1 MATLIAHLVVG
12 ERVSAMMQRLRSSSQ
27 VYGAFLL
34 GCVLVDANSYSGL
47 GRHQTH
53 FTRLSDGE
61 GRSTPRGS
69 CGSFLKQLDS
79 LLLCHW
85 DALSEPE
92 QAFVAGYLCHLAA
105 DEAWLEVSWG
115 LLQELGLRAWE
126 DLPVPAEAMLL
137 TFNELSQDLFADFS
151 VIDSALNSADIPQVF
166 AHVSQR
172 AFRKMWDSA
181 QAYVLDGGSLE
192 SYLALLGSQGKTYE
206 EIQTVR
212 QHGEGY
218 REEAIAL
225 IKAAGGIE
233 RFICAAVERSVQV
246 IPQLWVEGSVGGQ
259 TCRSTGSVSG
269 RLPFE

>member
-1 MATLIAHLVVG
+1 MATLIAHLAVG
-12 ERVSAMMQRLRSSSQ
+12 ERVCATMQYLRSSSQ

-34 GCVLVDANSYSGL
+34 GCVLVDANYYSGL

-53 FTRLSDGE
+53 FTKLSDGE
-61 GRSTPRGS
+61 GGSAPRGS

-79 LLLCHW
+79 VLLHRW

-92 QAFVAGYLCHLAA
+92 QVFVAGYLCHLAA

-126 DLPVPAEAMLL
+126 DLPVPAEVMLL
-137 TFNELSQDLFADFS
+137 AFNELSQDLFEDFS
-151 VIDSALNSADIPQVF
+151 IIASALYSAAIPEVF
-166 AHVSQR
+166 AHVSQES
-172 AFRKMWDSA
+172 FRKMWDTA
-181 QAYVLDGGSLE
+181 RAYVLDGGNLE
-192 SYLALLGSQGKTYE
+192 SYLALLESRGKTYG

-225 IKAAGGIE
+225 IKTAGGIE
-233 RFICAAVERSVQV
+233 RFIRAAVERSVKV
-246 IPQLWVEGSVGGQ
+246 IPQLWVEGSSGG
-259 TCRSTGSVSG
+259 
-269 RLPFE
+269 

>member
-12 ERVSAMMQRLRSSSQ
+12 ERVSATMQHLRSGSQ

-34 GCVLVDANSYSGL
+34 GCVLVDANNYSGL

-53 FTRLSDGE
+53 FTKLSDGE
-61 GRSTPRGS
+61 GGSAPRGS

-79 LLLCHW
+79 LLLRRW

-126 DLPVPAEAMLL
+126 DLPVPAEVMLL
-137 TFNELSQDLFADFS
+137 AFNELSQDLFEDSSIIA
-151 VIDSALNSADIPQVF
+151 SALNSAAIPKVF
-166 AHVSQR
+166 AHVSQQ
-172 AFRKMWDSA
+172 AFRKMWEDA

-192 SYLALLGSQGKTYE
+192 SYLALLENRGKPYK
-206 EIQTVR
+206 EIQAVR

-218 REEAIAL
+218 REEATAL
-225 IKAAGGIE
+225 IKTAGGIE
-233 RFICAAVERSVQV
+233 RFIRAAVERSVQV
-246 IPQLWVEGSVGGQ
+246 MPKLRGEGS
-259 TCRSTGSVSG
+259 
-269 RLPFE
+269 